1 MMVVFF
7 FLPQPAAIVM
17 FTFTKC
23 SITAGY
29 SQTSQ
34 YYHSAHEKGLKC
46 HAQPQTDANS
56 CLALTG
62 LCTVVSHTVPTTHYL
77 DNYV

>member
-17 FTFTKC
+17 FTLTKC

-34 YYHSAHEKGLKC
+34 YSHLAYEKGLKC

-56 CLALTG
+56 CLTLTG
-62 LCTVVSHTVPTTHYL
+62 LCIVVLVLHTVPTIHYR
-77 DNYV
+77 